1 MGVPLLRAL
10 PVPAGPVADDAGGS
24 ARLGPGQHEIHVSA
38 AALRADEAFGPLAD
52 CGLGAVARGLLGR
65 IGLDPMLTIAAPHDE
80 PDLGGGGPAQRHR
93 RAAVGLHLLAAA
105 RSPIA
110 VGGADRRT
118 DDDLDVGAQP
128 PGLGGQILDLLVRT
142 GAGGEQHDTMAHDRE
157 VPTHASASINASEE
171 SSSPRHL
178 PMG

>member
-1 MGVPLLRAL
+1 MNAL
-10 PVPAGPVADDAGGS
+10 C
-24 ARLGPGQHEIHVSA
+24 RL
-38 AALRADEAFGPLAD
+38 ADERAVSTKSTFRLPHCGQSRCLAHSRD

-80 PDLGGGGPAQRHR
+80 SDLGDGGPPHHW
-93 RAAVGLHLLAAA
+93 RAVIGFHLLAAA

-110 VGGADRRT
+110 VGGADRRS
-118 DDDLDVGAQP
+118 DDDLDVRAQP
-128 PGLGGQILDLLVRT
+128 PGLGGQILNLLARA

-171 SSSPRHL
+171 SSSPRPL
-178 PMG
+178 ANGLKAQARQALISIRRSA